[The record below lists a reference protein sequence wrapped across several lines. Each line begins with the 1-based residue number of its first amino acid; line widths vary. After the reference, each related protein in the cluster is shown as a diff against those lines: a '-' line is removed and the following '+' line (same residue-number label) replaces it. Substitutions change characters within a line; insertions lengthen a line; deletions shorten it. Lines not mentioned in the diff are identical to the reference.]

1 MCGRFILG
9 VVREELERLV
19 DEYYGI
25 PAVGAEIALPRYNVA
40 PGQPVAAIVGDGAK
54 YRIGLL
60 RWGFVPWFAKDE
72 KSAYAM
78 INARAE
84 TILEKPAYA
93 QSVKSKRCV
102 ILANGYYEWKKD
114 GTSKI
119 PYRIFVKDAALFAMA
134 GLYSTWIRPDGTRLS
149 SCAIVTTAANDLTRT
164 VHERMPA
171 ILTKAQEKI
180 WLDRDNERVEDLARL
195 LLPYDPGA
203 MDLHPVSTRVNDVRT
218 DDARLIERI

>member
-25 PAVGAEIALPRYNVA
+25 PVVGTEIALPRYNVA
-40 PGQPVAAIVGDGAK
+40 PGQPVAAVVGDGER
-54 YRIGLL
+54 YRLGTL

-84 TILEKPAYA
+84 TILERPAYA
-93 QSVKSKRCV
+93 QSMKTKRCV
-102 ILANGYYEWKKD
+102 VLADGYYEWKKE

-119 PYRIFVKDAALFAMA
+119 PYRIFLKDVALFAMA
-134 GLYSTWIRPDGTRLS
+134 GLYSTWTRADGTKLHT
-149 SCAIVTTAANDLTRT
+149 CAIVTTAANELTRP

-171 ILTKAQEKI
+171 ILTREQEKI
-180 WLDRDNERVEDLARL
+180 WLDRGNERVEELAKL
-195 LLPYDPGA
+195 LIPFDPGA
-203 MDLHPVSTRVNDVRT
+203 MDLHPVSTRVNDAHS
-218 DDARLIERI
+218 DDAGLIEQA